1 MRIAQVVHQFLP
13 RHLAGVEVYTKFLS
27 QEMQK
32 RHEVSIYCRE
42 DGFFDR
48 PLHKVDEE
56 YQGLPVRRVHFNL
69 LDRERHLANR
79 FLTQFR
85 NPAIEE
91 SFARFLDDRQP
102 DVVHVQHVF
111 MLSAGIIS
119 VAQRRGL
126 PVVVTLHDYWFLC
139 HAIQLLR
146 PNLACC
152 SGPACG
158 WKCTGCAP
166 LPLPYPLRF
175 LLTPV
180 VAPLYLY
187 RTAYM
192 WRQLHMANLVTSP
205 SSFLRDRFVAN
216 GFPSDRIL
224 LTDYGTAD
232 HWLAR
237 FEHQPSDRLRFGFI
251 GSVMRH
257 KGVHTLIEAFNQVTT
272 TEAEL
277 HIFGDPGFAPDY
289 YAEMQA
295 LARNPRIR
303 FRGRFENDNVDSA
316 LAELDVLVVPSIWY
330 ENAPITIHEAR
341 LAGIPVIGSRIGG
354 IPEFVDHEVSGM
366 LFEAGNAF
374 DLHVQ
379 MQRLIDEPQLLNRL
393 RQGIRPVKTMEQDAR
408 EFESIYEGLLAGGE
422 Q

>member
-1 MRIAQVVHQFLP
+1 MRIAQVVHWFLP

-32 RHEVSIYCRE
+32 RHEVFLYCRE

-48 PLHKVDEE
+48 RLHETDEE

-69 LDRERHLANR
+69 LGKERHIANQ

-85 NPAIEE
+85 NPAIEDN
-91 SFARFLDDRQP
+91 FARFLQEKQP
-102 DVVHVQHVF
+102 DIVHVQHVF

-119 VAQRRGL
+119 VARSRGV

-146 PNLACC
+146 PNLSCC
-152 SGPACG
+152 SGPARG
-158 WKCTGCAP
+158 WKCAGCAR
-166 LPLPYPLRF
+166 LPIPYPLRF
-175 LLTPV
+175 SLTPA

-187 RTAYM
+187 RTTYM
-192 WRQLHMANLVTSP
+192 RRKLEEANLVTSP
-205 SSFLRDRFVAN
+205 SAFLRDRFIAN
-216 GFPSDRIL
+216 GFPSGRIL

-232 HWLAR
+232 HWLAQ
-237 FEHQPSDRLRFGFI
+237 FEHKPSDRLRFGFI

-257 KGVHTLIEAFNQVTT
+257 KGVHTLIEAFNQVDSDR
-272 TEAEL
+272 AEL

-295 LARNPRIR
+295 SAQNGRIY
-303 FRGRFENDNVDSA
+303 FRGRFENDSIGSA
-316 LAELDVLVVPSIWY
+316 LSELDIVVVPSIWY

-354 IPEFVDHEVSGM
+354 IPEFVDHEISGL
-366 LFEAGNAF
+366 LFEANNAA
-374 DLHVQ
+374 DLRTQ
-379 MQRLIDEPQLLNRL
+379 MQRLVDEPPLLERL
-393 RQGIRPVKTMEQDAR
+393 RQGVRPVKTMEENAR
-408 EFESIYEGLLAGGE
+408 EFESIYERLIAGE
-422 Q
+422 DP